1 MGTGGEWT
9 RGAFAP
15 KKKNLTPPGNFFG
28 VFLAKSSPGLLNKQ
42 PPPPRQS
49 PTLEEF
55 VPDVESFL
63 SRTSNGTLEPDSPF
77 ARKLLQSSSV

>member
-42 PPPPRQS
+42 PPPPTSKSYFGRVCS
-49 PTLEEF
+49 RCRE
-55 VPDVESFL
+55 L
-63 SRTSNGTLEPDSPF
+63 SKPHFKRDF
-77 ARKLLQSSSV
+77 RARFPVCKKVASIK

>member
-28 VFLAKSSPGLLNKQ
+28 VFLAKSSPGLLNKHPTEKKFS
-42 PPPPRQS
+42 PPGGGAGEKIFRPPKAAKK
-49 PTLEEF
+49 
-55 VPDVESFL
+55 FL
-63 SRTSNGTLEPDSPF
+63 
-77 ARKLLQSSSV
+77 